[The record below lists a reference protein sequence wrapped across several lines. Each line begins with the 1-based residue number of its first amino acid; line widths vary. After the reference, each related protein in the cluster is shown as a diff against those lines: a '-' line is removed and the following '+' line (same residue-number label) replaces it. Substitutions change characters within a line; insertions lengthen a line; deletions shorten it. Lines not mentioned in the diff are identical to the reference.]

1 MPSGM
6 ASDMRAFVAAMSAAE
21 RAALVLEKSPWSR
34 TGYVNVIQVKKWF
47 QARIQVPGDGR
58 GGSKKRTQCA
68 LAGLFDTPEEAAI
81 NLAAYKKN
89 CRLGRLLAAQAEQAA
104 QAAHGCA
111 ASCAAAATAPGHGNC
126 HGHAD
131 ADDHGASASC
141 SGLADADAAAWLR
154 AAAFPIL
161 TIVFVCVVNSMR
173 R

>member
-6 ASDMRAFVAAMSAAE
+6 ATDMRAFVAAMSAAE

-58 GGSKKRTQCA
+58 GGSKKRKQCA

-89 CRLGRLLAAQAEQAA
+89 LKDAGLAVSSPHKQNKQHKPRTAVRPAVPRQPPLQVM
-104 QAAHGCA
+104 
-111 ASCAAAATAPGHGNC
+111 ATAMAMPMPMIMGHLPL
-126 HGHAD
+126 AV
-131 ADDHGASASC
+131 ASPMPMQPLGYARP
-141 SGLADADAAAWLR
+141 LFR
-154 AAAFPIL
+154 F
-161 TIVFVCVVNSMR
+161 
-173 R
+173 